1 MPLPMMRKSA
11 RSSKPLLMLL
21 SYHRQTMPSPR
32 PTSTEPVRLDVRTS
46 TGRYPIEIAAGSSA
60 RLGAILDAAGVPARR
75 WIVSTPTVWRFHA
88 GGLQS
93 ASAEEPILIPD
104 GERHKHVGTVGRI
117 YDALIR
123 AHADRASAIIAVG
136 GGVTGDIAGFAAAT
150 YLRGIPIVQVP
161 TTLLAQVD
169 SAVGGK
175 VGVNHALGKNLIGAF
190 HPPAAVVVDPALLA
204 TLPRREF
211 RAGLY
216 EVVKYG
222 VIASRPLFQR
232 VAKNMTALFAR
243 ELSVLLPVVAESC
256 RIKARIV
263 EQDEHETGVRRTLNF
278 GHTVGHALEAVTRY
292 RRFRHGEAVAYG
304 MLAAAAVGATRKVFP
319 AADRDALAAQLMKMG
334 PLPSVADLSAAEIL
348 DATRRD
354 KKVLAGRLHF
364 VLPTA
369 IGATVTVPDVTPQE
383 LTEALLTIGTKA

>member
-1 MPLPMMRKSA
+1 M
-11 RSSKPLLMLL
+11 RSS
-21 SYHRQTMPSPR
+21 RQAR
-32 PTSTEPVRLDVRTS
+32 TEPVRLDVRTS
-46 TGRYPIEIAAGSSA
+46 TGRYPIEIGAGSST
-60 RLGAILDAAGVPARR
+60 RLGAILDAARVPARR
-75 WIVSTPTVWRFHA
+75 FIVSSPTVWRFHA
-88 GGLQS
+88 AQLRG
-93 ASAEEPILIPD
+93 ASSEEPILIPD
-104 GERHKHVGTVGRI
+104 GERYKHLATVGRI

-136 GGVTGDIAGFAAAT
+136 GGVTGDVAGFAAAT
-150 YLRGIPIVQVP
+150 YLRGLPIVQVP

-190 HPPAAVVVDPALLA
+190 HPPAAVIVDPELLS

-222 VIASRPLFQR
+222 VIANRSLFDR
-232 VAKNMTALFAR
+232 VARDMRALFAR
-243 ELSVLLPVVAESC
+243 EPAALLPVVAESC
-256 RIKARIV
+256 RIKAGIV

-278 GHTVGHALEAVTRY
+278 GHTIGHALEAVTRY

-304 MLAAAAVGATRKVFP
+304 MLGAAALGETRRVFP
-319 AADRDALAAQLMKMG
+319 PADRQALAAQLMQMG
-334 PLPSVADLSAAEIL
+334 PLPSVSDLSAAEIIE
-348 DATRRD
+348 ATRRD

-369 IGATVTVPDVTPQE
+369 IGATVTVPDVTPEE
-383 LTEALLTIGTKA
+383 LTQALLSIGTRP